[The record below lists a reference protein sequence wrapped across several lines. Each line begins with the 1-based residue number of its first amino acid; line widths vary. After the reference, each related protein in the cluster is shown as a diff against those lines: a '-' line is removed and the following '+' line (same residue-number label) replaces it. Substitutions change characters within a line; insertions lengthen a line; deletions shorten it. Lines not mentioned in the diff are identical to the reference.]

1 MNTQIIVSA
10 LREIENDKGIPFE
23 TIKAVLEES
32 MLSAYEDY
40 ENVDEETVVVL
51 DEEAGAFRVMKDGE
65 DITPEDF
72 DFTRIAATVM
82 RQSFLQRLNEVHNEQ
97 LLDSYGGRMGEV
109 ITGIVQQAHRRMTIV
124 DLGQVEALLPA
135 SEQVPGERYENGQR
149 IKVFLLEIREPSR
162 SGPALTVSRRAEGLL
177 KGLFTLEVPEIYD
190 GLVEIKAVS
199 REAGLRSKVAVWSN
213 EAGIDPVGACVGPRG
228 SRVRAVVSE
237 LRNEKIDIIQW
248 DPDPARFIAKA
259 LSPARVREVYLDE
272 DEEQAEVIVP
282 DDQLSL
288 AIGREGQNARL
299 AVKLTDWKID
309 IKPESQAIEFDEDDE
324 GWEPD
329 EDSAMHRCRAILSN
343 GRRCANMALAGSL
356 FCGIPSHQEQ
366 AAEFEGMVEDTNG
379 AQGAAQTAAEKPAG
393 LSPEDEEVVDE

>member
-1 MNTQIIVSA
+1 MNTALLSA
-10 LREIENDKGIPFE
+10 LHEIENQKGVPFNIIVE
-23 TIKAVLEES
+23 VLEGS
-32 MLSAYEDY
+32 LLAAYEGR
-40 ENVDEETVVVL
+40 EGAEEGAVVRLDRETGDLQVL
-51 DEEAGAFRVMKDGE
+51 KDGE
-65 DITPEDF
+65 DITPA
-72 DFTRIAATVM
+72 DFTRVAANEM
-82 RQSFLQRLNEVHNEQ
+82 RSNFLGKLNEVHNER
-97 LLDSYGGRMGEV
+97 LLEEYGDRIGEV

-135 SEQVPGERYENGQR
+135 SEQAPGERYENGQR
-149 IKVFLLEIREPSR
+149 LKVYLLEIREPGR
-162 SGPALTVSRRAEGLL
+162 SGPALTVSRRHEGLL

-190 GLVEIKAVS
+190 GLVEIKAVA

-213 EAGIDPVGACVGPRG
+213 EMGIDPVGACVGPRG

-272 DEEQAEVIVP
+272 DDQQAEVIVP

-309 IKPESQAIEFDEDDE
+309 IKPESQALDFEEEDE

-329 EDSAMHRCRAILSN
+329 EDSAMHRCRAVLSN
-343 GRRCANMALAGSL
+343 GRRCANMALPGSL

-366 AAEFEGMVEDTNG
+366 AKDFEEMVEG
-379 AQGAAQTAAEKPAG
+379 
-393 LSPEDEEVVDE
+393 

>member
-1 MNTQIIVSA
+1 MNTAIIVSA
-10 LREIENDKGIPFE
+10 LREIETEKGIPFE
-23 TIKAVLEES
+23 TIKSVLEES
-32 MLSAYEDY
+32 MLSAYENY
-40 ENVDEETVVVL
+40 EDVDEETEVVL
-51 DEEAGAFRVMKDGE
+51 DEEAGIFRVMKNGE
-65 DITPEDF
+65 DITPVDF

-82 RQSFLQRLNEVHNEQ
+82 RQNFLQRLNEVHNEQ
-97 LLDSYGGRMGEV
+97 LLEEYGGRMGEV
-109 ITGIVQQAHRRMTIV
+109 ITGIVQQSHRRMTIV

-135 SEQVPGERYENGQR
+135 SEQAPGERYENGQR
-149 IKVFLLEIREPSR
+149 IKVYLLEIREPNR
-162 SGPALTVSRRAEGLL
+162 SGPALTVSRRHEGLL

-213 EAGIDPVGACVGPRG
+213 EQGIDPVGACVGPRG

-309 IKPESQAIEFDEDDE
+309 IKPESQAIEFDEEDE

-329 EDSAMHRCRAILSN
+329 EDSAMHRCRAVLSN
-343 GRRCANMALAGSL
+343 GRRCANMALPGSL

-366 AAEFEGMVEDTNG
+366 AAEFEGMLGGSGGEE
-379 AQGAAQTAAEKPAG
+379 AA
-393 LSPEDEEVVDE
+393 DE